1 MKTRRLIP
9 VVISGTIL
17 LLLSIIVSLLFGTAE
32 ITAIDTI
39 KIFINQFLNIFDKSG
54 FPVNSNINILAVRLP
69 RVLGAG
75 LSGIGLALSGIIF
88 QSILRNP
95 LAEPYILGVSSGA
108 ALGAGLSIILNVSV
122 AVIPIVYMTPFFA
135 LSGALLSSFVVI
147 LVSGNSSN
155 SSNKIILYGV
165 SLNFFLS
172 SLLALLI
179 SLNIDRSREYLY
191 WSMGRFTTMND
202 TKVIILFLTVV
213 LAAAI
218 TLYHRRELNLFTMG
232 LPVAKSLGLN
242 VRKYRILLLSVASIV
257 TGLIV
262 SFAGIIG
269 FTGLVIPHLARIFVG
284 SEHRRVILFSIPLG
298 GIFMIVCDTIS
309 RSALSNGLP
318 VGIVTS
324 LIGAPVFIFLLKRRS
339 RL

>member
-1 MKTRRLIP
+1 MKTKRIAP
-9 VVISGTIL
+9 VVISGSIL
-17 LLLSIIVSLLFGTAE
+17 LLISILVSLLFGTAD
-32 ITAIDTI
+32 ITALETI

-69 RVLGAG
+69 RILGAG
-75 LSGIGLALSGIIF
+75 LSGVGLALSGIIF

-108 ALGAGLSIILNVSV
+108 ALGAGLSIILNISI
-122 AVIPIVYMTPFFA
+122 AIIPVMYMTPFFA
-135 LSGALLSSFVVI
+135 LSGALLSSFIVI
-147 LVSGNSSN
+147 LVSGNSSK

-172 SLLALLI
+172 SLLALII
-179 SLNIDRSREYLY
+179 SLNIERSREYLY
-191 WSMGRFTTMND
+191 WSMGRFTTMNS
-202 TKVIILFLTVV
+202 TKVIILLITVTIAT
-213 LAAAI
+213 LI

-232 LPVAKSLGLN
+232 LPVARSLGLDIK
-242 VRKYRILLLSVASIV
+242 KYRILLLSVASVI
-257 TGLIV
+257 TGIIV

-284 SEHRRVILFSIPLG
+284 SEHRRVIWFSIPMG
-298 GIFMIVCDTIS
+298 GVFMILCDTIS
-309 RSALSNGLP
+309 RAVLSNGLP

-324 LIGAPVFIFLLKRRS
+324 LIGAPIFIFLLKRRS